1 MKFNIINYDESL
13 TAQIVS
19 MWRPSKEL
27 ATGQE
32 DIHSFEEDVQ
42 FIKNV
47 LSKENKILLATALK
61 SEKVIGMI
69 AFSPQ
74 KVAQLYVDIDYLNLG
89 IGTTLLNLAKEQ
101 STGKLELFTFQIN
114 KIARSFYEKNGF
126 IEIGRNYE
134 NELNLPD
141 IKYRWE
147 KQKET
152 GK

>member
-13 TAQIVS
+13 TEQIVS

-27 ATGQE
+27 AFGQE

-47 LSKENKILLATALK
+47 LSKENKILLATTLR
-61 SEKVIGMI
+61 SEQVLGMI
-69 AFSPQ
+69 AFTSETI
-74 KVAQLYVDIDYLNLG
+74 AQLYTDIEHLNLG
-89 IGTTLLNLAKEQ
+89 IGTTLLNIAKEQ

-114 KIARSFYEKNGF
+114 KIGRSFYEKHGF
-126 IEIGRNYE
+126 VEVGRNYE

-147 KQKET
+147 KPSI
-152 GK
+152 